1 MIPIQQ
7 HGKRWLILTLTL
19 STSVLALAS
28 IGASQPVVFADENSH
43 LQSQKNTNKIE
54 VLDWKT
60 FSKKLSEYSSDQRQF
75 HVLKL
80 GFENRL
86 GTLST
91 REELEEFGK
100 NNNFL
105 VINGKVTQNIHD
117 FPHILVMNKGDVIA
131 HNEEDYHNQMREL
144 RFSGNGD
151 LHNSMEP
158 KRIHALFKIE
168 LDSNKRQ
175 LLNAAG
181 LGTAENSLKNINGMT
196 IYSHGLTVDN
206 KYYED
211 YSKYT
216 HNSVK
221 NINVTK
227 ERFIANDDLIHKL
240 IESSEAMKQSSERD
254 KVKAFVQYV
263 ANHTTYDW
271 EAANKAVQNYADIN
285 YYLGS
290 DLFAVTERQNAMCVG
305 FSTTAAR
312 AFNMLGLPAYVV
324 VGKNAEGVPH
334 ATARVYYDKKWHTID
349 GTGFITGNKHQ
360 RSAKYSE
367 KHFSTI
373 GEDSYDVVEAG
384 QEPKAE
390 RNYMIIDSNYES
402 WAMKQKTADLLLF
415 NKEKSLVGLDHIAY
429 VEPTYITENKKNHLL
444 DIYKALKRK
453 VEETKATDK
462 DDKDDKQE
470 GYARVLQFVNSD
482 IDKLSAL
489 SKITEEEFKA
499 LENSMDLA
507 RVFLWQMNAK
517 AGKEFSEGETYQS
530 YLKNRQ
536 KNNTNSDDDRNRN
549 ELQENQANSD
559 EVSQNSKDASAPS
572 VNSAQQSEEL
582 EGTPSTQ
589 ETISAAPSQQTPA
602 APKAL
607 QAKTELEDKTETS
620 SSSFEKESNE
630 VSANTVLSPEITK
643 NTGSLASVESR
654 VEEAVDRTT
663 PSEKVSAESEEVEK
677 TIVSEVSSDASLANE
692 NKNSDAQEDTP
703 RLEKYAEVVT
713 TSQEVAEAPVS
724 APQVSSEIQTLSET
738 APTEVATEA
747 PELSALESNPAPQ
760 TSLETTPTEEVT
772 ETPEPSVV
780 GSNSASPTSPET
792 NSAEAVTT
800 SQEMAEPSVS
810 VPQVSSE
817 IPTSSETA
825 PAEVATEVTEPSVV
839 ESSSASPTSPE
850 ANSTEAVTTSQ
861 EKAESRVSAPQV
873 SFVSPTLEVPKNERL
888 DEKADATMPNGV
900 GANTHEAGS
909 VPTSDI
915 YVQDAG
921 SDTVPQPQSLSATL
935 FEEAISTV
943 EPVGV
948 ATSSQ
953 ERSAVAGG
961 VKVPASLE
969 RSNNSVEEEKVVDS
983 NATIENREP
992 EKKEVLTSENVLNS
1006 LVTIWVALSTSFFM
1020 RYFSRGK

>member
-28 IGASQPVVFADENSH
+28 IGVSQPVVFADENLH

-54 VLDWKT
+54 VLNWET
-60 FSKKLSEYSSDQRQF
+60 FSEKLKVHFQNQSQF

-91 REELEEFGK
+91 WDELKKFGE
-100 NNNFL
+100 NNDFL
-105 VINGKVTQNIHD
+105 VINDKVTQNIHD

-131 HNEEDYHNQMREL
+131 HNEEEYRNQMREL

-290 DLFAVTERQNAMCVG
+290 DLFAVTERQKAMCVG

-462 DDKDDKQE
+462 DDKQE
-470 GYARVLQFVNSD
+470 GYDRVLQFVNSD

-507 RVFLWQMNAK
+507 RVFLGQMNAK

-620 SSSFEKESNE
+620 SLGNTEMVSPSSETAQNTVDSKEESDAKLPYVEPSSKESSE
-630 VSANTVLSPEITK
+630 AQVNTVSSPQVISVSPTSSETISTDAV
-643 NTGSLASVESR
+643 TASQEKAESR
-654 VEEAVDRTT
+654 V
-663 PSEKVSAESEEVEK
+663 SAPQVIS
-677 TIVSEVSSDASLANE
+677 ASQTSPE
-692 NKNSDAQEDTP
+692 TNS
-703 RLEKYAEVVT
+703 AEVVT
-713 TSQEVAEAPVS
+713 TSQEVAETPVS
-724 APQVSSEIQTLSET
+724 APQVSSEIQ
-738 APTEVATEA
+738 
-747 PELSALESNPAPQ
+747 
-760 TSLETTPTEEVT
+760 
-772 ETPEPSVV
+772 
-780 GSNSASPTSPET
+780 TSPET

-825 PAEVATEVTEPSVV
+825 PAEVATEVSE
-839 ESSSASPTSPE
+839 ESSSASQPSPETTPTETVTTSQEVAEAPVSAPQVSSEIPTSPE
-850 ANSTEAVTTSQ
+850 TNSTEAVTTSQ
-861 EKAESRVSAPQV
+861 EMAESRVSAPQV

-935 FEEAISTV
+935 FEEAVSTV

-953 ERSAVAGG
+953 ERSAVAGK
-961 VKVPASLE
+961 VKVPTSLE

>member
-28 IGASQPVVFADENSH
+28 IGASQPVVFADENLH

-54 VLDWKT
+54 VLNWET
-60 FSKKLSEYSSDQRQF
+60 FSEKLKVHFQNQSQF

-91 REELEEFGK
+91 WDELKKFGE
-100 NNNFL
+100 NNDFL
-105 VINGKVTQNIHD
+105 VINDKVTQNIHD

-131 HNEEDYHNQMREL
+131 HNEEEYRNQMREL

-290 DLFAVTERQNAMCVG
+290 DLFAVTERQKAMCVG

-462 DDKDDKQE
+462 DDKQE
-470 GYARVLQFVNSD
+470 GYDRVLQFVNSD

-507 RVFLWQMNAK
+507 RVFLGQMNAK

-620 SSSFEKESNE
+620 SLGNTEMVSPSSETAQNTVDSKEESDAKLPYVEPSSKESSE
-630 VSANTVLSPEITK
+630 AQVNTVSSPQVISVSPTSSETISTDAV
-643 NTGSLASVESR
+643 TASQEKAESR
-654 VEEAVDRTT
+654 V
-663 PSEKVSAESEEVEK
+663 SAPQVIS
-677 TIVSEVSSDASLANE
+677 ASQTSPE
-692 NKNSDAQEDTP
+692 TNS
-703 RLEKYAEVVT
+703 AEVVT
-713 TSQEVAEAPVS
+713 TSQEVAETPVS
-724 APQVSSEIQTLSET
+724 APQVSSEIQ
-738 APTEVATEA
+738 
-747 PELSALESNPAPQ
+747 
-760 TSLETTPTEEVT
+760 
-772 ETPEPSVV
+772 
-780 GSNSASPTSPET
+780 TSPET

-825 PAEVATEVTEPSVV
+825 PAEVATEVSE
-839 ESSSASPTSPE
+839 ESSSASQPSPETTPTETVTTSQEVAEAPVSAPQVSSEIPTSPE
-850 ANSTEAVTTSQ
+850 TNSTEAVTTSQ
-861 EKAESRVSAPQV
+861 EMAESRVSAPQV

-935 FEEAISTV
+935 FEEAASTV

-953 ERSAVAGG
+953 ERSAVAGK
-961 VKVPASLE
+961 VKVPTSLE